1 MEQTF
6 AHHTPMMQQ
15 YLKVKAEYPQTLLF
29 YRMGDFYE
37 LFFEDAKKA
46 SELLGITL
54 TARGHSAGEPIP
66 MAGVPYHAVDQ
77 YLAKLVKLGESIA
90 LCEQIGDPSTS
101 KGPVHREVVR
111 VITPGTLVEEA
122 LLEGSSE
129 NLLVAM
135 HSTKGQVGIAALE
148 MSCGKMW
155 LTEVPASEV
164 SGELFRLNPK
174 ELLLHE
180 EDPMFREWA
189 SRREARRRPQWE
201 FQLNTAITLLKKQ
214 LGVQDLSAFDCAD
227 MPGALGAAGALL
239 HYVKETQKGASLSLL
254 TLTVDRATE
263 MIRMDAVTRR
273 NLEIETNLGGGKSH
287 TVVSVLDTT
296 QTSMGARLLRRF
308 LQSPSRNLHVLE
320 DRLDA
325 VQAFISAGTFTELQR
340 DLKGMADMERICTR
354 IALKSARPRDLIGL
368 RRSLD
373 LLPALKAK
381 LPMDSSFF
389 VSLSLHETTRD
400 LLTRALVE
408 DPPVLLREGGVI
420 APGFDADLDALRGM
434 SESGAQFLID
444 LEARERARTGI
455 STLKVSFNRV
465 HGYYLEITHAQAQS
479 GTIPLDYVRRQT
491 IKNAERYITPELK
504 NFEDQILNAND
515 RALSREKQLYDAL
528 LETLIP
534 EISALQTTA
543 EAVALADVFC
553 CFAERAVSLRLTRPV
568 LTNLPEISYQKGRH
582 LVVQTQGKKPFIAN
596 DCRLGGEGNPRMLL
610 ITGPNMGG
618 KSTYMRQT
626 ALIVLLAH
634 AGCYVPAA
642 EATVGNIDR
651 LFTRIGASD
660 DLASNRSTFMVEMTE
675 TAAILHQATEKSLV
689 LMDEIGRG
697 TSTFDG
703 LSLAY
708 TVAEYMAKERRCLT
722 LFSTHYFELT
732 DLPTHYP
739 AVQNVHLTAAEHGEG
754 IVFLHEVKP
763 GAASQSYGLQVAKLA
778 GVPASLIQQAKRY
791 LHRLESGKTLQ
802 KEAPA
807 VQKELFTTLP
817 HPLVERLST
826 LSLDELSPRDA
837 LAVLYEI
844 QAELVG

>member
-15 YLKVKAEYPQTLLF
+15 YLKVKAQYPQTLLF

-66 MAGVPYHAVDQ
+66 MAGVPYHALDQ

-90 LCEQIGDPSTS
+90 LCEQIGDPATS

-122 LLEGSSE
+122 LLESSTE

-155 LTEVPASEV
+155 LTEVPVAEL

-180 EDPMFREWA
+180 EDPIFREWS
-189 SRREARRRPQWE
+189 SRRETRRRPKWE
-201 FQLNTAITLLKKQ
+201 FQLNTAITLLKKH

-227 MPGALGAAGALL
+227 MPEAMGAAGALL
-239 HYVKETQKGASLSLL
+239 HYVKETQKGTFMNLV
-254 TLTVDRATE
+254 TLKVDRASE
-263 MIRMDAVTRR
+263 MIRLDAVTRR
-273 NLEIETNLGGGKSH
+273 NLEIETNLSGGKSH
-287 TVVSVLDTT
+287 TLVSVLDTT

-308 LQSPSRNLHVLE
+308 LQSPSRNLGVLE
-320 DRLDA
+320 ARLDA
-325 VQAFISAGTFTELQR
+325 VQSFISAGIFTELQEN
-340 DLKGMADMERICTR
+340 LKGIADIERICTR

-368 RRSLD
+368 RRTLN
-373 LLPALKAK
+373 LLPALKEK
-381 LPMDSSFF
+381 LPADSPFFASFP
-389 VSLSLHETTRD
+389 LHPSTRD
-400 LLTRALVE
+400 LLNRALVE
-408 DPPVLLREGGVI
+408 DPPVLIRDGGVI
-420 APGFDADLDALRGM
+420 APGFDIDLDTLRGM
-434 SESGAQFLID
+434 SENATQFLMD
-444 LEARERARTGI
+444 LEARERSRTGI

-504 NFEDQILNAND
+504 QFEDQILTAND
-515 RALSREKQLYDAL
+515 RALAREKQLYDAL
-528 LETLIP
+528 LETLIRQIP
-534 EISALQTTA
+534 ELQKTA
-543 EAVALADVFC
+543 ETIALADVFS

-568 LTNLPEISYQKGRH
+568 LTNMPEIVYQKGRH
-582 LVVQTQGKKPFIAN
+582 LVVQSQGKKAFIAN
-596 DCRLGGEGNPRMLL
+596 DCALGGADNPRMLL

-642 EATVGNIDR
+642 EAVIGNIDR

-732 DLPTHYP
+732 DLPNHY
-739 AVQNVHLTAAEHGEG
+739 ATVQNVHLTAAEHGDG

-778 GVPASLIQQAKRY
+778 GVPVSLIQQAKRY
-791 LHRLESGKTLQ
+791 LNRLESGKTLQ
-802 KEAPA
+802 KEPP
-807 VQKELFTTLP
+807 VLQKELFTTLP
-817 HPLVERLST
+817 HPLVERL
-826 LSLDELSPRDA
+826 LNLNLDELSPREA

-844 QAELVG
+844 QGELVS